1 MMADTTLNQNNQ
13 YICSQ
18 SKNRDTKFRIDL
30 LDMKTDVKLSSLTGQ
45 VISGSITFNGINN
58 SNMSQRTGELTLLLE
73 KDLSTEYFKISLRN
87 KVQIF
92 AIIKDNITEI
102 EATYNLGYFIMVSP
116 TIKRS
121 SKEQALTVKLYDM
134 FSLWD
139 GTFGGSL
146 PAKVTISTN
155 RTISQVIRDT
165 VADPLLMNMTKTLI
179 ENNTWIPTKDVEVQA
194 DSTVKDLLQAILDLT
209 PNYTMYVDFN
219 GYFRY
224 ERIKNN
230 KNNGDL
236 PIQEFN
242 QSEMITSLTVENKD
256 ENIRNSVTV
265 WGMVASATSTESAYQ
280 VTASKLID
288 DNSPLSIQKIGRH
301 HITISEEKIQD
312 TDTAN
317 DRCDYELS
325 KHNNSAQILTLE
337 ILPDFR
343 LLPDYVIKFSYE
355 DDVINKINGRYQIDS
370 VNINLSAL
378 GLMSVQAHKLYNDLA

>member
-1 MMADTTLNQNNQ
+1 MADTTLNQNNQ

-18 SKNRDTKFRIDL
+18 SKNRDTSFRIDL
-30 LDMKTDVKLSSLTGQ
+30 LDMVTDAKLSTLTPQ
-45 VISGSITFNGINN
+45 IISGSITFNGINN
-58 SNMSQRTGELTLLLE
+58 SNMSQRTGELTLLLD

-121 SKEQALTVKLYDM
+121 SKEQAFTVKLWDIM
-134 FSLWD
+134 SLYD
-139 GTFGGSL
+139 GTFGGGL
-146 PAKVTISTN
+146 PAKVTISTD

-209 PNYTMYVDFN
+209 PNYTMYIDFN

-280 VTASKLID
+280 VTASKVID
-288 DNSPLSIQKIGRH
+288 DNSTLSIQKYGRR
-301 HITISEEKIQD
+301 HITISEDKIQD
-312 TDTAN
+312 LETAN

-325 KHNNSAQILTLE
+325 KHNNSAQVLTLE
-337 ILPDFR
+337 IFPDFR
-343 LLPDYVIKFSYE
+343 LLPDYVVKFSYE
-355 DDVINKINGRYQIDS
+355 DDVVNKINGRYQIDN

-378 GLMSVQAHKLYNDLA
+378 GLMSFQAHKLYNDLA